1 MRNEQDFADM
11 IDQKPIALWLLA
23 CSALIFA
30 MVILGGVTR
39 LTGSGL
45 SMVEWKPLMG
55 IIPPLTQT
63 QWEDVF
69 LKYQA
74 FPEYQLKNF
83 GMTLAEFKGIFWLE
97 YLHRLL
103 GRFIGLF
110 FIIPMIYFIK
120 LGKVDKPL
128 QKKLIIMFIL
138 GGLQG
143 LMGWYM
149 VKSGLVNNPHVSQYR
164 LVAHLG
170 LAIIIYAY
178 IFWTAMDILY
188 PRPTVE
194 PRTDIQF
201 LKMFS
206 FFVATLIF
214 ITVLSGGFVAGLKAG
229 LAYNTF
235 PKMNGQWIPDAA
247 YHLEP
252 LWRNFFEDVTTVQFH
267 HRMLAYSLFFIIPML
282 WFFARQKEHLPRTR
296 ISLHVLFLMLGLQV
310 TLGGLT
316 LVFHVAIPLAAAHQA
331 GALILFTTILF
342 INHELHSH
350 S

>member
-1 MRNEQDFADM
+1 MGNGQKFFNLD
-11 IDQKPIALWLLA
+11 DQKSIAMWLLA
-23 CSALIFA
+23 CCALIFA
-30 MVILGGVTR
+30 MVILGGITR

-55 IIPPLTQT
+55 IIPPITQA
-63 QWEDVF
+63 QWEEVF

-74 FPEYQLKNF
+74 FPEYQLKNL
-83 GMTLAEFKGIFWLE
+83 GMTLSEFKGIFWLE

-110 FIIPMIYFIK
+110 FLIPMIYFIK
-120 LGKVDKPL
+120 YGKVGKPL
-128 QKKLIIMFIL
+128 QKKFIIMFIL

-149 VKSGLVNNPHVSQYR
+149 VKSGLVDNPHVSQYR

-178 IFWTAMDILY
+178 IFWVAMDILY
-188 PRPTVE
+188 PRPEVE
-194 PRTDIQF
+194 PRTDIKL
-201 LKMFS
+201 LKAFS
-206 FFVATLIF
+206 VFVASLIF
-214 ITVLSGGFVAGLKAG
+214 VTMLSGGFVAGLKAG

-247 YHLEP
+247 YHLDP

-282 WFFARQKEHLPRTR
+282 WLFARQKEYLPRTR
-296 ISLHVLFLMLGLQV
+296 ASLHVLFLMLGLQV
-310 TLGGLT
+310 VLGGLT

-331 GALILFTTILF
+331 GALILLTTILF
-342 INHELHSH
+342 INHELYSCT
-350 S
+350 